1 MGDLFIVACLVVYTH
16 DMGDLFI
23 VACLVVLQ
31 IISVVLQVPM
41 LYLLHF
47 LRILRSS

>member
-1 MGDLFIVACLVVYTH
+1 MGDLFIVTCLVVYTH

-31 IISVVLQVPM
+31 IISAVLQVLM

-47 LRILRSS
+47 LRILQSS